1 MLDATAAGL
10 AALVIFVV
18 LFLIAERARTVGE
31 SLRIASEAE
40 LRLDDQ
46 LDLAARLALIS
57 SSIDV
62 NVNTES
68 ALLLSLTSG
77 QPPVWPPRSLP
88 TVRDVCMR
96 GHQRAT
102 SWSFGAVNGSRQPA
116 STRRWKAS
124 PHRAGPGWPS
134 PLGTPL
140 HVLDVP
146 TGDIERTVEGSF
158 MSVSAA
164 GDDLLVAGM
173 DDGVAVL
180 IEDDKEPH
188 QIAFE
193 EHRGTLDAVTS
204 DLSRRWI
211 ITGGD
216 DRVIRVWDIETLDLV
231 TSLVGHNERVLDV
244 TLNQTASKLVSV
256 DEAGLMLVW
265 DMVEFSQI
273 GSPFRQPAFGLAH
286 SAEFSASSPELLYV
300 AGPGL
305 LTWRIGHEQF
315 VESACELAGNRQLT
329 TAESQQY
336 LDGRDSGD
344 VCSDTDGS

>member
-1 MLDATAAGL
+1 MATSVTSDSAGCL
-10 AALVIFVV
+10 YAG
-18 LFLIAERARTVGE
+18 T
-31 SLRIASEAE
+31 SEGHILE
-40 LRLDDQ
+40 LRSGEWIEATRLNQ
-46 LDLAARLALIS
+46 AVEGIAAPGGARVAI
-57 SSIDV
+57 
-62 NVNTES
+62 T
-68 ALLLSLTSG
+68 T
-77 QPPVWPPRSLP
+77 
-88 TVRDVCMR
+88 RD
-96 GHQRAT
+96 T
-102 SWSFGAVNGSRQPA
+102 
-116 STRRWKAS
+116 
-124 PHRAGPGWPS
+124 
-134 PLGTPL
+134 L